1 MKFLFKLSLIA
12 VLLFVKQVSAQ
23 LESVS
28 PTVTGSGNPVLF
40 LPGFASNASVWD
52 ATVTQFSKTNQC
64 HIIDYAGFGKVEP
77 IDFPWL
83 PTILEDL
90 KAYVHSI
97 DNDQLV
103 IVGHSMGGTIATW
116 LASQSDL
123 KIKETIIVDGL
134 PCTGALM
141 FPNFSPESMTYDNPY
156 NQNMLSMEDAAFEQ
170 MAMGMAQGMVTS
182 SQHQLEI
189 KQSILNCDRKTYVY
203 GFTDYLKLDVRPL
216 LNKITVPVTIL
227 GAGKLYGVEGATQT
241 YKNQYKNLSSY
252 NLIVNK
258 DAMHFIMLDAPI
270 WFQKQLQLIL
280 V

>member
-1 MKFLFKLSLIA
+1 MKYLFTLFIA
-12 VLLFVKQVSAQ
+12 ILLCSQQVAGQ
-23 LESVS
+23 LESIH
-28 PTVTGSGNPVLF
+28 PTVTGTGNPVLF

-52 ATVTQFSKTNQC
+52 ATVAHFSETNQC
-64 HIIDYAGFGKVEP
+64 HVVDYAGFGTVAP

-83 PTILEDL
+83 PAVMEDL
-90 KAYVHSI
+90 KTYVNSI
-97 DNDQLV
+97 NNDQLI

-116 LASQSDL
+116 LAAQSDL
-123 KIKETIIVDGL
+123 KIKEIIIVDGL

-141 FPNFSPESMTYDNPY
+141 FPNFSPESMIYDSPY
-156 NQNMLSMEDAAFEQ
+156 NQNMLTMEDAAFEQ

-182 SQHQLEI
+182 SQNQLLI
-189 KQSILNCDRKTYVY
+189 KESILNCDRKTYVY

-241 YKNQYKNLSSY
+241 YKNQYQNLSTY

-258 DAMHFIMLDAPI
+258 DVMHFIMLDAPI
-270 WFQKQLQLIL
+270 WFQEQLELIL

>member
-1 MKFLFKLSLIA
+1 MKYLFTLFIA
-12 VLLFVKQVSAQ
+12 ILLCSQQVAGQ
-23 LESVS
+23 LESIH
-28 PTVTGSGNPVLF
+28 PTVTGTGNPVLF

-52 ATVTQFSKTNQC
+52 ATVAHFSETNQC
-64 HIIDYAGFGKVEP
+64 HVVDYAGFGTVAP

-83 PTILEDL
+83 PAVMEDL
-90 KAYVHSI
+90 KTYVNSI
-97 DNDQLV
+97 NNDQLI

-116 LASQSDL
+116 LAAQSDL
-123 KIKETIIVDGL
+123 KIKEIIIVDGL

-141 FPNFSPESMTYDNPY
+141 FPNFSPESMIYDSPY
-156 NQNMLSMEDAAFEQ
+156 NQNMLTMEDAAFEQ

-182 SQHQLEI
+182 SQNQLLI
-189 KQSILNCDRKTYVY
+189 KESIFNCDRKTYVY

-241 YKNQYKNLSSY
+241 YKNQYQNLSTY

-258 DAMHFIMLDAPI
+258 DVMHFIMLDAPI
-270 WFQKQLQLIL
+270 WFQEQLELIL

>member
-1 MKFLFKLSLIA
+1 MKYLFTLFIA
-12 VLLFVKQVSAQ
+12 ILLCSQQVAGQ
-23 LESVS
+23 LESIH
-28 PTVTGSGNPVLF
+28 PTVTGTGNPVLF

-52 ATVTQFSKTNQC
+52 ATVAHFSETNQC
-64 HIIDYAGFGKVEP
+64 HVVDYAGFGTVAP

-83 PTILEDL
+83 PAVMEDL
-90 KAYVHSI
+90 KTYVNSI
-97 DNDQLV
+97 NNDQLI

-116 LASQSDL
+116 LAAQSDL
-123 KIKETIIVDGL
+123 KIKEIIIVDGL

-141 FPNFSPESMTYDNPY
+141 FPNFSPESMIYDSPY
-156 NQNMLSMEDAAFEQ
+156 NQNMLTMEDAAFEQ
-170 MAMGMAQGMVTS
+170 MAMGMAQGMATS
-182 SQHQLEI
+182 SQNQLLI
-189 KQSILNCDRKTYVY
+189 KESILNCDRKTYVY

-241 YKNQYKNLSSY
+241 YKNQYQNLSTY

-258 DAMHFIMLDAPI
+258 DVMHFIMLDAPI
-270 WFQKQLQLIL
+270 WFQEQLELIL

>member
-1 MKFLFKLSLIA
+1 MKLLIKLSL
-12 VLLFVKQVSAQ
+12 VTLLLLVQQVSAQ
-23 LESVS
+23 LVSIS

-52 ATVTQFSKTNQC
+52 VTVNQFSKTNQC
-64 HIIDYAGFGKVEP
+64 HVIDYAGFGKVDP
-77 IDFPWL
+77 IEFPWL
-83 PTILEDL
+83 TTILEDL
-90 KAYVHSI
+90 KTYI
-97 DNDQLV
+97 KTLDNPNLV

-116 LASQSDL
+116 LASQSDV
-123 KIKETIIVDGL
+123 KIKEIIIVDGL
-134 PCTGALM
+134 SCTGALM
-141 FPNFSPESMTYDNPY
+141 FPNFAPESMIYDSPH
-156 NQNMLSMEDAAFEQ
+156 NQNMLTMYDTAFEQ
-170 MAMGMAQGMVTS
+170 MAIGMAQGMVAS
-182 SQHQLEI
+182 SLHQLQI
-189 KQSILNCDRKTYVY
+189 KESILNCDRKTYVY

>member
-1 MKFLFKLSLIA
+1 MKYLFTLFIA
-12 VLLFVKQVSAQ
+12 ILLCSQQVAGQ
-23 LESVS
+23 LESIH
-28 PTVTGSGNPVLF
+28 PTVTGTGNPVLF

-52 ATVTQFSKTNQC
+52 ATVAHFSETNQC
-64 HIIDYAGFGKVEP
+64 HVVDYAGFGTVAP

-83 PTILEDL
+83 PAVMEDL
-90 KAYVHSI
+90 KTYVNSI
-97 DNDQLV
+97 NNDQLI

-116 LASQSDL
+116 LAAQSDL
-123 KIKETIIVDGL
+123 KIKEIIIVDGL

-141 FPNFSPESMTYDNPY
+141 FPNFSPEGMIYDSPY
-156 NQNMLSMEDAAFEQ
+156 NQNMLTMEDAAFEQ

-182 SQHQLEI
+182 SQNQLLI
-189 KQSILNCDRKTYVY
+189 KESILNCDRKTYVY

-241 YKNQYKNLSSY
+241 YKNQYQNLSTY

-258 DAMHFIMLDAPI
+258 DVMHFIMLDAPI
-270 WFQKQLQLIL
+270 WFQEQLELIL